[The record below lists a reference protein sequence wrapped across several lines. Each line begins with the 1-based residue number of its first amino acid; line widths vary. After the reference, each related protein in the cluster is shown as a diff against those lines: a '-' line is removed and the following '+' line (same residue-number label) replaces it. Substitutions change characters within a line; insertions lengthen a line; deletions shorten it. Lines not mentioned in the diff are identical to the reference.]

1 LFICRFGSPSENQKS
16 KKKAKRRPKNEK
28 KKKSKKSKKKAP
40 KNEKKKKRKK
50 GPKKR
55 KQNVL
60 VRAEANA
67 AAVRGV
73 RAREREVRDRGA
85 RRSRVGL

>member
-1 LFICRFGSPSENQKS
+1 LILCRFGSPSENP
-16 KKKAKRRPKNEK
+16 KKAKKAKKNEK
-28 KKKSKKSKKKAP
+28 GKKAP
-40 KNEKKKKRKK
+40 KPKKTKKKRKK
-50 GPKKR
+50 
-55 KQNVL
+55 QNVF
-60 VRAEANA
+60 VRAAANA

>member
-1 LFICRFGSPSENQKS
+1 LLICRFGSPSENQKRNKP
-16 KKKAKRRPKNEK
+16 KKKENQKNEK
-28 KKKSKKSKKKAP
+28 KQKEGPQKK
-40 KNEKKKKRKK
+40 EKRK
-50 GPKKR
+50 GKR
-55 KQNVL
+55 KQNVF
-60 VRAEANA
+60 VRAAANA